1 MSYQTIV
8 VHVLG
13 VASIFITLI
22 AANTAELE
30 ITSPWLTLVVI
41 PGLVG
46 AIFYAGNQMKS
57 IGAPAPGTTKTTE
70 TTERT
75 VAPPKP

>member
-13 VASIFITLI
+13 LASIFIALVAGNI
-22 AANTAELE
+22 VPLGINN
-30 ITSPWLTLVVI
+30 PWLTLVLI

-57 IGAPAPGTTKTTE
+57 IGAPAPGSTKTTE
-70 TTERT
+70 TVERT
-75 VAPPKP
+75 STPPK